1 MDIIDIMLAKAL
13 TPQGQV
19 ETYAAKARKAAQD
32 AAAAV
37 ESANTAASILEDA
50 VQAKS
55 DAENALATVQEALE
69 ALEGADSI
77 DVEDVDAEVKKLTIN
92 TAVIDGQNAKT
103 IQVISTYPDNT
114 LNTQNVTKL
123 YKNTGSNE
131 DGAMTQKAI
140 TDALNNKADVSA
152 LNTKADK
159 TYVDQK
165 VASIPSGGGS
175 GGGNTNLGSAN
186 SGKIVVVGSDGNII
200 AGAVSEEELI
210 EALVTSGGY
219 TARSAV
225 GLEVDYD
232 NKSFTRTQ
240 QAQGL
245 TMGSSFD
252 EYTMYG
258 GRKRCNVADDGTI
271 NAFYGDDNYKDDGS
285 NG

>member
-1 MDIIDIMLAKAL
+1 
-13 TPQGQV
+13 
-19 ETYAAKARKAAQD
+19 
-32 AAAAV
+32 
-37 ESANTAASILEDA
+37 
-50 VQAKS
+50 
-55 DAENALATVQEALE
+55 
-69 ALEGADSI
+69 
-77 DVEDVDAEVKKLTIN
+77 
-92 TAVIDGQNAKT
+92 
-103 IQVISTYPDNT
+103 
-114 LNTQNVTKL
+114 
-123 YKNTGSNE
+123 
-131 DGAMTQKAI
+131 MTQKAI

-152 LNTKADK
+152 LNAKADK

-165 VASIPSGGGS
+165 VASIPSGGGGS
-175 GGGNTNLGSAN
+175 GGGNTNLGGAN

-245 TMGSSFD
+245 TMGSGFD